1 MAEQSLKDK
10 TAKGLCWGGL
20 SNGLQQL
27 LNLVFGI
34 FLANLL
40 TPDDYG
46 MVGMLTIFSLIAGSI
61 QESGFISALINKREI
76 RHEDYNAVFWFSFF
90 TSLCIYALLFMSAPY
105 IANFFHQPALTALA
119 RYSFLSFVISSLG
132 TAHTAYL
139 YKNLMVKQKTLSS
152 LIGLSVSGTVGII
165 LAHNG
170 YSYWGIATQNIVYIS
185 IVMSC
190 YWFFSPWKPTLT
202 FNFAPLKGML
212 TFSSKMLATN
222 IFNHINNNIMSIIF
236 GKYYSEREVG
246 YYNQANKWNSMG
258 YSLVSGMING
268 VAQPVL
274 SKVSEE
280 KERQLRIFRK
290 MMRFTALISFP
301 AMFGLSLIAP
311 ELITITIT
319 DKWAKSAEILQLL
332 CIGGA
337 FFPLNGLCS
346 NLIVSKGKSNRY
358 MWITVTLGLVQ
369 LLVAYLVH
377 PYGIYP
383 TLVFYTGIN
392 IAWLLVWYYFVKEE
406 IHYRFLHLL
415 KDIIPFFAIAMATMA
430 ITHLLTFSLAN
441 IYVVVFCKITLA
453 PFFYITSLWLTGSQ
467 TFKECM
473 SYFCKRDKKNKEY
486 HARK

>member
-1 MAEQSLKDK
+1 MTEQSLKYK
-10 TAKGLCWGGL
+10 TAKGLFWGGL
-20 SNGLQQL
+20 SNGVQQL
-27 LNLVFGI
+27 LNLFFGI
-34 FLANLL
+34 FLARLL
-40 TPDDYG
+40 TPADYG

-61 QESGFISALINKREI
+61 QESGFISALINKKNI
-76 RHEDYNAVFWFSFF
+76 KHEDYNAVFWFSTF
-90 TSLCIYALLFMSAPY
+90 TSLFIYGLLFMSAPL
-105 IANFFHQPALTALA
+105 IADFFHQPALTALA
-119 RYSFLSFVISSLG
+119 RYSFLGFVISSLG

-139 YKNLMVKQKTLSS
+139 SKNLMIKQKTLSS
-152 LIGLSVSGTVGII
+152 LIGLIISGIVGII
-165 LAHNG
+165 LAYND
-170 YSYWGIATQNIVYIS
+170 YSYWGIATQSIVYIS

-222 IFNHINNNIMSIIF
+222 IFNHINNNILSIIF

-246 YYNQANKWNSMG
+246 YYNQANKWNFMG

-290 MMRFTALISFP
+290 MMRFTAFISFP

-319 DKWAKSAEILQLL
+319 SKWAESAEILQLL

-346 NLIVSKGKSNRY
+346 NLIISKERSNIY
-358 MWITVTLGLVQ
+358 MWITAILGLVQ
-369 LLVAYLVH
+369 LFITCFIH
-377 PYGIYP
+377 PYGVYL

-392 IAWLLVWYYFVKEE
+392 ISWLFIWYYFVKKE
-406 IHYRFLHLL
+406 IHYCFIHLL
-415 KDIIPFFAIAMATMA
+415 KDIIPFFTIAMATMVT
-430 ITHLLTFSLAN
+430 THILTLSLEN
-441 IYVVVFCKITLA
+441 IYITLICKITLA
-453 PFFYITSLWLTGSQ
+453 SCIYTITMWLSGSQ
-467 TFKECM
+467 TFKECI
-473 SYFCKRDKKNKEY
+473 SYLWKRMN
-486 HARK
+486 

>member
-1 MAEQSLKDK
+1 MSESLKDK
-10 TAKGLCWGGL
+10 TAKGLLWGGI
-20 SNGLQQL
+20 SNSVQQL
-27 LNLVFGI
+27 LNLLFGI
-34 FLANLL
+34 FLARLL

-61 QESGFISALINKREI
+61 QESGFISALINKKDI
-76 RHEDYNAVFWFSFF
+76 QHEDYNAVFWFSTL
-90 TSLCIYALLFMSAPY
+90 TSLCIYALLFMSAPF

-119 RYSFLSFVISSLG
+119 RYSFLGFVISSLG

-139 YKNLMVKQKTLSS
+139 NKNLMVKQKTLSN
-152 LIGLSVSGTVGII
+152 LIGLSVSGIVGII
-165 LAHNG
+165 LAYNG
-170 YSYWGIATQNIVYIS
+170 YSYWGIATQSIVYVS

-190 YWFFSPWKPTLT
+190 YWFFSPWKPTLAFHFT
-202 FNFAPLKGML
+202 PLKGML

-222 IFNHINNNIMSIIF
+222 IFNHINNNILSIIF
-236 GKYYSEREVG
+236 GKYYSEQEVG

-258 YSLVSGMING
+258 HSLVSGMING

-274 SKVSEE
+274 NKVSEE

-346 NLIVSKGKSNRY
+346 NLIISKGRSNRY
-358 MWITVTLGLVQ
+358 MWITVTLGLIQ
-369 LLVAYLVH
+369 LFIAYLVH

-383 TLVFYTGIN
+383 TLAFYTGIN
-392 IAWLLVWYYFVKEE
+392 ISWMFVWYYFVKKE

-415 KDIIPFFAIAMATMA
+415 KDIIPFFVIALVTMET
-430 ITHLLTFSLAN
+430 THILTFSLAN
-441 IYVVVFCKITLA
+441 IHVALFSKIALA
-453 PFFYITSLWLTGSQ
+453 ACIYTTIMWLTGSQ
-467 TFKECM
+467 TFKECI
-473 SYFCKRDKKNKEY
+473 SYLWKRENKK
-486 HARK
+486 

>member
-1 MAEQSLKDK
+1 MADQSLKDK
-10 TAKGLCWGGL
+10 TAKGLFWGGL
-20 SNGLQQL
+20 SNGIQQL
-27 LNLVFGI
+27 LNLFFGI
-34 FLANLL
+34 FLARLL
-40 TPDDYG
+40 TPADYG

-61 QESGFISALINKREI
+61 QESGFISALINKKGI
-76 RHEDYNAVFWFSFF
+76 RHEDYNAVFWFSTL
-90 TSLCIYALLFMSAPY
+90 TSLCIYALLFMSAPF

-119 RYSFLSFVISSLG
+119 RYSFLGFVISSLG

-139 YKNLMVKQKTLSS
+139 YKNLMVKQKTLSN

-165 LAHNG
+165 LAYNG
-170 YSYWGIATQNIVYIS
+170 YSYWGIATQSIVYVS
-185 IVMSC
+185 IVISC
-190 YWFFSPWKPTLT
+190 YWFFSPWKPTLA

-236 GKYYSEREVG
+236 GKYYSEQEVG

-346 NLIVSKGKSNRY
+346 NLIISKGRSNRY
-358 MWITVTLGLVQ
+358 MWITVTLGLIQ
-369 LLVAYLVH
+369 FFIAYLVH
-377 PYGIYP
+377 PYGIYL
-383 TLVFYTGIN
+383 TLALYTGIN
-392 IAWLLVWYYFVKEE
+392 ISWLFVWYYFVKKE

-415 KDIIPFFAIAMATMA
+415 KDIIPFFIIALVTMET
-430 ITHLLTFSLAN
+430 THILTFSLAN
-441 IYVVVFCKITLA
+441 IHVAFFSKIALA
-453 PFFYITSLWLTGSQ
+453 VCIYTTIMWLTGSQ
-467 TFKECM
+467 TFKECI
-473 SYFCKRDKKNKEY
+473 SYLWKRENKK
-486 HARK
+486 